1 MSRLFE
7 ALDLIKDELPQN
19 FLEFVKKLEEIE
31 EEVEYMDAQDY
42 ESWSEDPSKDGLE
55 AYLRESFS
63 DILVEN
69 KKEQKEQD
77 EMDR

>member
-19 FLEFVKKLEEIE
+19 FLEFVEKLEEIE
-31 EEVEYMDAQDY
+31 EEVEYMDIQDY

-55 AYLRESFS
+55 AYLRENLS

-69 KKEQKEQD
+69 KEEKEEYGEEK
-77 EMDR
+77 